1 MITSVDGVSPEV
13 NKASVPLDGLHKW
26 LNRCNSMCMHHS
38 TRLKGFHK
46 PPAPLLVVSS
56 PSSSAMICTWICG
69 TAFCSLIPVAS
80 PLTPPPMIAT
90 FSGIFGDSVLVA
102 LLSRRGQLKCQ
113 CPSCCILGR
122 ERVHYTASLT
132 APADYIF
139 SQSTKVFSKHHV

>member
-90 FSGIFGDSVLVA
+90 FCGIFGDSVLVA

-113 CPSCCILGR
+113 CPSCCTQ
-122 ERVHYTASLT
+122 VHSRQGMRPLHSF
-132 APADYIF
+132 AD
-139 SQSTKVFSKHHV
+139 STCGLHLQPINKGF